1 MRRKLDVYLF
11 LAGLIIVGCSQE
23 QNSVEVEPGTPS
35 YTIETFI
42 KAADIGDI
50 DLYLSVLP
58 QEARMA
64 AESSRQAMGDNFDNF
79 MQSQMSHNSSQLK
92 GAKITGETIDGDYA
106 EVTLASADGDNVTFD
121 LIKEDDGWKLD
132 IGPRPR

>member
-1 MRRKLDVYLF
+1 MRRRPYVYLF
-11 LAGLIIVGCSQE
+11 LAGFIILGCSQE

-35 YTIETFI
+35 YTIVTFI
-42 KAADIGDI
+42 EASDKGDV

-58 QEARMA
+58 QEVRMA
-64 AESSRQAMGDNFDNF
+64 AENSRQAMGDNFDNF
-79 MQSQMSHNSSQLK
+79 MQSQMSNNGSQLK

-106 EVTLASADGDNVTFD
+106 EVTLASADGDSVTFD